1 MDFKQ
6 TARQIIRH
14 LGGASN
20 IKYVFHCITRLRF
33 SLVDNDK
40 ADRHALADI
49 DGVMGVNLSGDQFQV
64 IIGNKVT
71 QVFRAIQDEVPAL
84 SASDKPASEDAE
96 VKKRRNPVSLV
107 FEVISGIFSP
117 IIPAIAGAG
126 ILKGVLSLF
135 VTLGWVAAT
144 NQTYQVMV
152 AISDAVFYFMP
163 MVLAFS
169 AGLKFGANPYLSVA
183 LAATMFHP
191 ALATLF
197 RAGESISFAGL
208 SISPVSYA
216 NSVIPIVLS
225 VWVLSHVE
233 RFFNRIIP
241 AAVRTMFSPLLS
253 LMIVAPVMLIFIGP
267 AGISVGNALS
277 GGIIWL
283 VNNMGPFAGII
294 VGGTLSL
301 MIITGM
307 HYVLV
312 PIIINNITRLGY
324 DPIKPIMF
332 AANFGQAGA
341 AFGVFLRSR
350 NKKTKS
356 LALSTSF
363 SALMGVTE
371 PAMYG
376 INIRFKKPFAAALIG
391 GAAGGCLAMTMGA
404 KAYAYALAGLSG
416 LPSLAGAGFVW
427 ALASMALAFAVA
439 AVLTAVIGFEEKQDQ
454 SASDRTPVAPAQP
467 VSPAVLSAGTVP
479 VSPDITLQAGISPV
493 NVHPSE
499 QLYAPC
505 SGQLMPLSE
514 LSDPVFADEVFG
526 KGIAIVPQRG
536 ELVSPVNGRIGSV
549 FATSHAITLESESGA
564 EVLIHI
570 GIDTVKLN
578 GRHFSRLVEDGQE
591 VTVGQPLINF
601 DLEALIAE
609 KVDPSVIV
617 IVTNTDSYRDIELI
631 SNGQV
636 NTQDAFLK
644 LTTTAA

>member
-1 MDFKQ
+1 MDYQQ
-6 TARQIIRH
+6 TARRIIEH
-14 LGGASN
+14 LGGATN
-20 IKYVFHCITRLRF
+20 ISSVFHCITRLRF
-33 SLVDNDK
+33 SLKDNNR
-40 ADRHALADI
+40 ADRNALADL

-71 QVFRAIQDEVPAL
+71 QVYRAIQDEVPAL
-84 SASDKPASEDAE
+84 AAAE
-96 VKKRRNPVSLV
+96 KQESVDTTQKKRRNPVSLA
-107 FEVISGIFSP
+107 FEIISGIFSP

-126 ILKGVLSLF
+126 ILKGILSLF
-135 VTLGWVAAT
+135 LTLGWVEAT
-144 NQTYQVMV
+144 NQTYQIMV

-183 LAATMFHP
+183 LAATLFHP
-191 ALATLF
+191 TISALF
-197 RAGESISFAGL
+197 RAGDPVSFAGL
-208 SISPVSYA
+208 SVSPVSYA

-225 VWVLSHVE
+225 VWVLSYVE

-253 LMIVAPVMLIFIGP
+253 LMVVAPLMLIVIGP

-350 NKKTKS
+350 SKKTKS

-416 LPSLAGAGFVW
+416 LPSLAGEGFVW

-439 AVLTAVIGFEEKQDQ
+439 AGLTVVLGFEEKPEQ
-454 SASDRTPVAPAQP
+454 SAPEASLSSQAATTAMPLNNAVAFSANETLHAGVSP
-467 VSPAVLSAGTVP
+467 VSAS
-479 VSPDITLQAGISPV
+479 
-493 NVHPSE
+493 PSE
-499 QLYAPC
+499 RLFAPC
-505 SGQLMPLSE
+505 SGQLTPLSE

-526 KGIAIVPQRG
+526 KGIAIVPLNG
-536 ELVSPVNGRIGSV
+536 ELVSPVNGRVGSV
-549 FATSHAITLESESGA
+549 FATNHAITLESHSGA

-578 GRHFSRLVEDGQE
+578 GRHFTRLVEDGQE
-591 VTVGQPLINF
+591 VTIGQPLINF
-601 DLEALIAE
+601 NLDALIAE
-609 KVDPSVIV
+609 NIDPSVIV
-617 IVTNTDSYRDIELI
+617 IVTNTDNYGDISLI
-631 SNGQV
+631 SNGHV
-636 NTQDAFLK
+636 DTRDEFLK
-644 LTTTAA
+644 LAATAA

>member
-1 MDFKQ
+1 VDYQQ
-6 TARQIIRH
+6 TARRIIDL

-20 IKYVFHCITRLRF
+20 INSVFHCITRLRF
-33 SLVDNDK
+33 SLKDNEK
-40 ADRHALADI
+40 VARSQLAEL

-71 QVFRAIQDEVPAL
+71 QVFRAVQDEIPAL
-84 SASDKPASEDAE
+84 AISEKNEDDSQQQ
-96 VKKRRNPVSLV
+96 KKSRNPVSAA
-107 FEVISGIFSP
+107 FEIISGIFSP

-126 ILKGVLSLF
+126 ILKGILSLF

-144 NQTYQVMV
+144 NQTYQIMV

-183 LAATMFHP
+183 LAATLFHP
-191 ALATLF
+191 ALSTMF
-197 RAGESISFAGL
+197 KAGEPVFFAGL
-208 SISPVSYA
+208 SVSPVSYA

-225 VWVLSHVE
+225 VWVLSYVE

-241 AAVRTMFSPLLS
+241 SSVRTMFSPLLS
-253 LMIVAPVMLIFIGP
+253 LMVVAPLMLIVIGP

-350 NKKTKS
+350 SKKTKS

-416 LPSLAGAGFVW
+416 LPSLAGEGFVW
-427 ALASMALAFAVA
+427 ALASMCLAFAVA
-439 AVLTAVIGFEEKQDQ
+439 TVLTVVMGFEEQKEQ
-454 SASDRTPVAPAQP
+454 SAPAEPAASTPTSGSTSSTTAPVKAG
-467 VSPAVLSAGTVP
+467 VSPVTVN
-479 VSPDITLQAGISPV
+479 A
-493 NVHPSE
+493 SE
-499 QLYAPC
+499 QLFAPC
-505 SGQLMPLSE
+505 SGQLTPLSE

-526 KGIAIVPQRG
+526 KGIAIVPVTG
-536 ELVSPVNGRIGSV
+536 ELVSPVSGRVGSI
-549 FATSHAITLESESGA
+549 FATNHAITLESDSGA
-564 EVLIHI
+564 EILIHI

-578 GRHFSRLVEDGQE
+578 GQHFTRLVEDGAE
-591 VTVGQPLINF
+591 VTVGQPLISF
-601 DLEALIAE
+601 DLSALIT
-609 KVDPSVIV
+609 KNIDPSVIV
-617 IVTNTDSYRDIELI
+617 IVTNTENYGDISPVSDGRVDSR
-631 SNGQV
+631 
-636 NTQDAFLK
+636 DAFLK
-644 LTTTAA
+644 LTATAA